1 MLNALT
7 KLMALYKSTLASKRL
22 ARRQLIQAQLAETE
36 ALIPQIDDLQSEVER
51 EQAEL
56 QTYLATVSKD

>member
-7 KLMALYKSTLASKRL
+7 KLMAIYKSTLASRRL
-22 ARRQLIQAQLAETE
+22 ARRTLIQAQLSEAE

-56 QTYLATVSKD
+56 QTYLATVGKD